1 VDHSPEP
8 NFVPVQIL
16 ADHFSG
22 PAALKVVLAD
32 GRVVRISPGF
42 DGATLRQLLA
52 VLREERPC

>member
-1 VDHSPEP
+1 
-8 NFVPVQIL
+8 
-16 ADHFSG
+16 
-22 PAALKVVLAD
+22 VVLAD